1 MTQWGKKN
9 VVDFYAGNR
18 NKLSDLYLSERKP
31 LSFIKKRKKVKSILD
46 YGCAVGGF
54 YKIFQQYFNKAIY
67 YHGLDTEKNVIIA
80 AKKKFKKFGRAKFS
94 KINKGKLKE
103 KNNKYTLSFCTG
115 VLNHNS
121 NYKSIISELVRVSS
135 RYIFVDSPR
144 VHVGKSFVGKLNLSS
159 RFPSEIKSNNI
170 VNNYTVNLENY
181 LLFLKILFNKNKIRK
196 ATFFHGRLPYK
207 KKYLKINKKI
217 SFLTFLC
224 EKEKHTKASN
234 FKILTKDTSVKK
246 LFNKIFKKN
255 V

>member
-18 NKLSDLYLSERKP
+18 NKLSDLYLSEKKP
-31 LSFIKKRKKVKSILD
+31 LSFIKKKKKVKSILD

-67 YHGLDTEKNVIIA
+67 YHGLDTEENVIIA

-94 KINKGKLKE
+94 KINKGNLKE

-115 VLNHNS
+115 VLNHNKD
-121 NYKSIISELVRVSS
+121 YKKIISELIRVSS
-135 RYIFVDSPR
+135 KYIFIDSPR
-144 VHVGKSFVGKLNLSS
+144 VHTGKSFVGKLNLSN
-159 RFPSEIKSNNI
+159 RFPSEIKANNI
-170 VNNYTVNLENY
+170 VNNYTVNLKNY
-181 LLFLKILFNKNKIRK
+181 FFFLRKLFKKNNINK
-196 ATFFHGRLPYK
+196 AFFFSGNLPYK

-217 SFLTFLC
+217 SFLTFMC
-224 EKEKHTKASN
+224 EKNSYDKKFN
-234 FKILTKDTSVKK
+234 FKIITKDKTVKK
-246 LFNKIFKKN
+246 LFNSIFKN